1 MLQHCTEN
9 ISSGKLT
16 PWLRQRKGSRKFYHH
31 DFTGGRLKHK
41 EAKEGQERCKWYVQ
55 GHPERLLQSE
65 CMNPHFSLH
74 PVPLLSAHSLHSQSR
89 SRVSMGQC
97 YCGWWSPR
105 GVHVFTGAGGSKS
118 TCSSW
123 IHPAERGPVY
133 KWVHT
138 SCSLGSRRQSWQE
151 SSLRTTPKSHRE
163 EQWVRISWSTPA
175 AEDTGERE
183 AA

>member
-9 ISSGKLT
+9 ISSGELT

-55 GHPERLLQSE
+55 GHPERLLQNE
-65 CMNPHFSLH
+65 CVNPHFSLH
-74 PVPLLSAHSLHSQSR
+74 PVPLLSAHSLHSQSC
-89 SRVSMGQC
+89 SRVSMVSATVTQR
-97 YCGWWSPR
+97 SPHLHR
-105 GVHVFTGAGGSKS
+105 CRRVQINLQLLNP
-118 TCSSW
+118 SSR
-123 IHPAERGPVY
+123 ERTSV

-151 SSLRTTPKSHRE
+151 SSVRTTPKSHRE
-163 EQWVRISWSTPA
+163 EQSVRISWSTPA
-175 AEDTGERE
+175 AEDTGEKE